1 MRTWEKYLAIVA
13 SVIYLVCLTD
23 FVTRSD
29 EDITKKST
37 SCGVLSK
44 VEFSNP
50 SGYRGSGL
58 ATMVY
63 LITDNGPKK
72 YRIKRSVNES
82 QGILFSEPLER
93 TYLNSEPYVFW
104 LFLIPVSFVLTKLL
118 NHLTMKKRKNA

>member
-13 SVIYLVCLTD
+13 SVIYLVCLTG

-50 SGYRGSGL
+50 SGYRGSVL

-63 LITDNGPKK
+63 LITNYGPKK

-93 TYLNSEPYVFW
+93 TYLNSGPYVFW